1 MLYHLVRGQAVI
13 KLYVI
18 HNVLEIADK
27 LMSSFGQDVLDALFA
42 KATSAETSRWK
53 HIVLIMP
60 HLSIAIIYAFV
71 HSGLILTQATVLNVA
86 INSHNKALLTIMV
99 SNQFIE
105 MKSNAFKRFETNNL
119 FQISCHDIRERF
131 HYAVLLS
138 IVLLRNMAELDWN
151 QDHFWTLIPILCA
164 VMSSEL
170 VVDWIKHAFILK
182 FNNINS
188 DVYKKYRRTL
198 AKDVVTRRKNM
209 ALGDQLDAVSRR
221 LGFIPMPLG
230 CLVCRVVANS
240 IHVSGFAELLLIGIT
255 YLCLM
260 CLKIITSIIL
270 LGMACQYWI
279 PEEESSKLHQ
289 AQSTKQTGTPLVT
302 TKLPS
307 SPFIQPQVATPSART
322 PNVPTTPL
330 ISEEPVG
337 VADWHRGKSSLNLDE
352 VERYTLVGGSI
363 L

>member
-1 MLYHLVRGQAVI
+1 
-13 KLYVI
+13 
-18 HNVLEIADK
+18 
-27 LMSSFGQDVLDALFA
+27 
-42 KATSAETSRWK
+42 
-53 HIVLIMP
+53 
-60 HLSIAIIYAFV
+60 
-71 HSGLILTQATVLNVA
+71 
-86 INSHNKALLTIMV
+86 MV